1 MFVMRSGKW
10 LLFLL
15 FGFLLSS
22 ALVLSLAANAT
33 APTEPVHIGIFADL
47 HAHDTNS
54 PVEEHVYTNYAQ
66 RLQAF
71 VDAMNAWPADLVIE
85 LGDFV
90 NGKFVLGAELGDA
103 ARIAGILE
111 NAESIY
117 ATFDG
122 PRYYVLGNH
131 DVYDLS
137 KEEFLEGTGASSA
150 TASFDAGLY
159 HIVILD
165 AQYDKK
171 GNDLGHAGW
180 VVQGNIP
187 QAQLDWL
194 SNDLSAT
201 DLPTIVCVHQ
211 PLDVDFDLLSGGP
224 TVVNAEAVKAILSES
239 GVVIAVLQGHEH
251 KNAYSLI
258 DGIHYVTFEGLLDRT
273 EPTPPS
279 WAMVTLD
286 PASRT
291 ITVRGEGN
299 QADLDLEY

>member
-1 MFVMRSGKW
+1 MRSGKW
-10 LLFLL
+10 LRSLL

-33 APTEPVHIGIFADL
+33 AATEPLRIGVFADL
-47 HAHDTNS
+47 HAHDTES
-54 PVEEHVYTNYAQ
+54 PGEGKVMSNYSE
-66 RLQAF
+66 RLESF
-71 VDAMNAWPADLVIE
+71 VVAANAWPADLVIE

-103 ARIAGILE
+103 ARIPGILE
-111 NAESIY
+111 KAESIY
-117 ATFDG
+117 ATFGG

-137 KEEFLEGTGASSA
+137 KEEFIERVDA
-150 TASFDAGLY
+150 TSTYQSLDAGAY
-159 HIVILD
+159 HVVILD

-194 SNDLSAT
+194 SEDLAAT

-224 TVVNAEAVKAILSES
+224 AIANAEAVKAILSGS
-239 GVVIAVLQGHEH
+239 GVVVAVFQGHEH
-251 KNAYSLI
+251 ENAYSEI
-258 DGIHYVTFEGLLDRT
+258 DGIHYITFEALVDHT
-273 EPTPPS
+273 ESVPPS
-279 WAMVTLD
+279 WALVTLD
-286 PASRT
+286 PVSRT
-291 ITVRGEGN
+291 IDIEGAGM
-299 QADLDLEY
+299 QADWHFEY

>member
-1 MFVMRSGKW
+1 MRSGKW
-10 LLFLL
+10 PRSLL

-22 ALVLSLAANAT
+22 VLVLSLATNAAVAT
-33 APTEPVHIGIFADL
+33 GPLRVGVFADL

-54 PVEEHVYTNYAQ
+54 PVEEHVYTNYGQ

-103 ARIAGILE
+103 ARIPAILE
-111 NAESIY
+111 KAESIY
-117 ATFDG
+117 ATFNG

-137 KEEFLEGTGASSA
+137 KEEFIQRVDAAS
-150 TASFDAGLY
+150 TYHSFDAGAY

-187 QAQLDWL
+187 QVQLDWL
-194 SNDLSAT
+194 SEDLAAT

-224 TVVNAEAVKAILSES
+224 AIANAEDVKAILSGS
-239 GVVIAVLQGHEH
+239 GVVVAVFQGHEH
-251 KNAYSLI
+251 ENAYSLL
-258 DGIHYVTFEGLLDRT
+258 DGIHYVTFEGLLDHT
-273 EPTPPS
+273 EGTPPS

-291 ITVRGEGN
+291 ISISGEGN

>member
-1 MFVMRSGKW
+1 MRSGKW
-10 LLFLL
+10 LRSLL

-22 ALVLSLAANAT
+22 VLVLSLATNGAT
-33 APTEPVHIGIFADL
+33 ATGPLRVGVFADL
-47 HAHDTNS
+47 HAHDTES
-54 PVEEHVYTNYAQ
+54 PGEGKVMSNYSE
-66 RLQAF
+66 RLESF
-71 VDAMNAWPADLVIE
+71 VVAANAWPADLVIE

-103 ARIAGILE
+103 ARIPGILE
-111 NAESIY
+111 KAESIY

-137 KEEFLEGTGASSA
+137 KEEFIERVDA
-150 TASFDAGLY
+150 TSTYHSFDVGAY

-165 AQYDKK
+165 AQYSKK
-171 GNDLGHAGW
+171 ENDLGHAGW

-194 SNDLSAT
+194 SEDLAAT

-224 TVVNAEAVKAILSES
+224 AIANAEAVKAILSSS
-239 GVVIAVLQGHEH
+239 GAVVAVFQGHEH
-251 KNAYSLI
+251 ENAYSLI
-258 DGIHYVTFEGLLDRT
+258 DGIHYITFEALVDHT
-273 EPTPPS
+273 ESVPPS
-279 WAMVTLD
+279 WALVTLD
-286 PASRT
+286 PVSRS
-291 ITVRGEGN
+291 ITVRGEGT

>member
-1 MFVMRSGKW
+1 MRSGKW
-10 LLFLL
+10 LRSLL

-22 ALVLSLAANAT
+22 ALVLSLTANPTAA
-33 APTEPVHIGIFADL
+33 TEPLRIGVFADL
-47 HAHDTNS
+47 HAHNTNS
-54 PVEEHVYTNYAQ
+54 PVEEHVYTNYGQ

-71 VDAMNAWPADLVIE
+71 VDAMNAWPADLVIQ

-90 NGKFVLGAELGDA
+90 NGKFVLGAKLGDA
-103 ARIAGILE
+103 ARIPGILE
-111 NAESIY
+111 KAESIY
-117 ATFDG
+117 ATFNG

-137 KEEFLEGTGASSA
+137 KEEFIQRVDAAS
-150 TASFDAGLY
+150 TYHSFDAGAY

-187 QAQLDWL
+187 QVQLDWL
-194 SNDLSAT
+194 SEDLAAT

-224 TVVNAEAVKAILSES
+224 AIANAEDVKAILSGS
-239 GVVIAVLQGHEH
+239 GVVVAVFQGHEH
-251 KNAYSLI
+251 ENAYSLLN
-258 DGIHYVTFEGLLDRT
+258 GIHYVTFEGLLDHT
-273 EPTPPS
+273 EGTPPS

-291 ITVRGEGN
+291 ISISGEGN

>member
-1 MFVMRSGKW
+1 MYSAKSLR
-10 LLFLL
+10 FLL
-15 FGFLLSS
+15 LGVLLST
-22 ALVLSLAANAT
+22 ALVLSLVANGAAAI
-33 APTEPVHIGIFADL
+33 EPLCIGIFADL
-47 HAHDTNS
+47 HAHDTES
-54 PVEEHVYTNYAQ
+54 PGEGKIMSNYAE
-66 RLQAF
+66 RLEAF
-71 VDAMNAWPADLVIE
+71 VTAANAWPADLVIE

-117 ATFDG
+117 AAFDG

-137 KEEFLEGTGASSA
+137 KQEFIERVGADSLYH
-150 TASFDAGLY
+150 SFDAGAY

-171 GNDLGHAGW
+171 GNDIGHAGW

-187 QAQLDWL
+187 QVQLNWL
-194 SNDLSAT
+194 SDDLAAT

-224 TVVNAEAVKAILSES
+224 AIANAEAVKAVLNGS
-239 GVVIAVLQGHEH
+239 GAVIAVFQGHEH
-251 KNAYSLI
+251 ENAYSLI

-273 EPTPPS
+273 EGTPPS
-279 WAMVTLD
+279 WAAVTLD

-291 ITVRGEGN
+291 IIIKGEGN